1 MRTLYPEH
9 MSHHL
14 LGSIC
19 WISTDQQ
26 GTYYSTF
33 RGIHCLL
40 ISFPAD
46 VGVCLYRQGW
56 SSPAKLQKTKGCFV
70 VLCCVSESIGQF
82 QVTFVLQCLL
92 FQKQLKLLERV
103 LKLQD
108 LRHFPPAQTT
118 CAHMEFIWLGASVW
132 RWHNHMDFAAI
143 SRGDRHV
150 AGSWMRLLISCWSGK
165 CSVPVLLIFPSTSTW
180 LSWMFYYQVLAKKK
194 K

>member
-19 WISTDQQ
+19 WISTNKQ

-46 VGVCLYRQGW
+46 VGVSLYRQGW

-92 FQKQLKLLERV
+92 FQKQAAGKGSETAGSQAFSPSTNYMCTHGVHLAWSIGVKV
-103 LKLQD
+103 
-108 LRHFPPAQTT
+108 
-118 CAHMEFIWLGASVW
+118 G
-132 RWHNHMDFAAI
+132 NHMDFAAI

-165 CSVPVLLIFPSTSTW
+165 RSVPVLLLFPSTSTW
-180 LSWMFYYQVLAKKK
+180 LSWMFYYQVLAKKR
-194 K
+194 